1 MLHSKQLL
9 SRLELGI
16 LPPFTV
22 CLPLQKA
29 VGLLLGLSAIY
40 RERHLGRSRLT
51 APYSVSIRRYPVG
64 RYLAYRKCVNRP
76 AYTQS
81 LIYRVYLLI
90 PEFTS
95 GSVPQPRTR
104 KQPTGFTIYGLTR
117 QATRQHLL
125 SNPDFTDM
133 LLSPRGFRM
142 RLVGCLTSHCRSDDF

>member
-29 VGLLLGLSAIY
+29 VGLLLGLSAIC

-64 RYLAYRKCVNRP
+64 RYPAYRRCVNRP

-81 LIYRVYLLI
+81 FLYWVYPLI
-90 PEFTS
+90 PVLTS
-95 GSVPQPRTR
+95 GSVPQPQTR
-104 KQPTGFTIYGLTR
+104 IQPTGFTIYGLTR
-117 QATRQHLL
+117 QATRQHSL
-125 SNPDFTDM
+125 SNPDFADM
-133 LLSPRGFRM
+133 LLSLRGFRM
-142 RLVGCLTSHCRSDDF
+142 R

>member
-9 SRLELGI
+9 SKLELGI

-29 VGLLLGLSAIY
+29 VRLLLGLSAIY

-64 RYLAYRKCVNRP
+64 RYPAYRRCVNGP
-76 AYTQS
+76 AYNQS
-81 LIYRVYLLI
+81 FQYWVYPLM
-90 PEFTS
+90 PVFTS
-95 GSVPQPRTR
+95 GSAPQPQTR

-117 QATRQHLL
+117 QATRQQLL

-142 RLVGCLTSHCRSDDF
+142 KLVGCLTSHRRSDDF